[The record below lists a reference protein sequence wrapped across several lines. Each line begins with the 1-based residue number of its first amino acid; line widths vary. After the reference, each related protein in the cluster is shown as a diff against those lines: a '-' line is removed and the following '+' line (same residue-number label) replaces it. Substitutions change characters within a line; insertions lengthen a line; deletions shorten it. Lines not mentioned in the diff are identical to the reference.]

1 MDYCFNRNFM
11 LLFSCIKEVDL
22 LLAKDGSIYPVEI
35 KKGFSPNKP
44 TKNFNVLEKYKMPIK
59 RGMIID
65 NAEKVRALNDNAFVF
80 PVSLL
85 GI

>member
-1 MDYCFNRNFM
+1 MQNCQRWRIVPGGNQK
-11 LLFSCIKEVDL
+11 SV
-22 LLAKDGSIYPVEI
+22 
-35 KKGFSPNKP
+35 KP
-44 TKNFNVLEKYKMPIK
+44 YKPSKNFNVLEKYNMPIK

-65 NAEKVRALNDNAFVF
+65 NAEKIHALNDNAFIF

>member
-1 MDYCFNRNFM
+1 MTECR
-11 LLFSCIKEVDL
+11 IV
-22 LLAKDGSIYPVEI
+22 KDGALYPVEI
-35 KKGFSPNKP
+35 KKSVKP
-44 TKNFNVLEKYKMPIK
+44 YKPSKNFNVLKKYNMPIK

-65 NAEKVRALNDNAFVF
+65 NAEKIHALNDNAFIF